1 MGKVAANIPIRWAW
15 EELTATDSALK
26 TGEWAGVRSSTAK
39 ERKAVQARRL
49 DVCYTFCFRHCG
61 AVLRLVVG
69 QDKIGPFTSSM
80 RKLDRAIAGMI
91 ADKRI
96 STPEPY
102 STTILMIAMAAAPE
116 AHIDLERIR
125 DTMRCETCTCILKDG
140 GPLDKGSA
148 QQTAITAELK
158 QSQFAKE
165 NLP

>member
-1 MGKVAANIPIRWAW
+1 MQIRHVW

-26 TGEWAGVRSSTAK
+26 TGEWAGLRVSTAK

-49 DVCYTFCFRHCG
+49 DVCYTFAFRHCG
-61 AVLRLVVG
+61 AVLRLVIA

-91 ADKRI
+91 ADRRI
-96 STPEPY
+96 TTPEPY

-125 DTMRCETCTCILKDG
+125 ETMRCEACNCILKDG

>member
-1 MGKVAANIPIRWAW
+1 MQIRHAW
-15 EELTATDSALK
+15 EELTATDSALR

-49 DVCYTFCFRHCG
+49 DVCYTFCFRHCE

-69 QDKIGPFTSSM
+69 QHKIGPFNSSM
-80 RKLDRAIAGMI
+80 RKLDRGIARMV

-96 STPEPY
+96 TTPEPY
-102 STTILMIAMAAAPE
+102 STAILLIAAAAAPE

-140 GPLDKGSA
+140 GPLHRGSD
-148 QQTAITAELK
+148 QQAFIAADLK
-158 QSQFAKE
+158 QSQSAKE
-165 NLP
+165 QLP

>member
-1 MGKVAANIPIRWAW
+1 MQIRHAW
-15 EELTATDSALK
+15 EELTATDSALR

-69 QDKIGPFTSSM
+69 QDKLGPFTSSM
-80 RKLDRAIAGMI
+80 RKLDRGIARMI

-96 STPEPY
+96 ATPEPY
-102 STTILMIAMAAAPE
+102 STAILLIAVAAAPE

-140 GPLDKGSA
+140 GPLHRGSD
-148 QQTAITAELK
+148 QQAFIAADLK

-165 NLP
+165 QLP